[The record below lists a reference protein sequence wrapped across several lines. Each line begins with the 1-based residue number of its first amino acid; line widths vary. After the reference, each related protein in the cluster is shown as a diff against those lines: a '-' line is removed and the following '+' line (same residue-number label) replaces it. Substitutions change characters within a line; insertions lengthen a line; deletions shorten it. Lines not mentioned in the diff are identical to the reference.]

1 MGATAATLPRLLTP
15 EEYLEI
21 EERAEYKSEYWRGYV
36 YAMSGA
42 SFPHVQLSSSVIA
55 ELSGQLRP
63 RNCQALTSD
72 IKIWVPEENAFFYP
86 DASALCGKPRFR
98 GKRNDTI
105 ENPVVIVEILS
116 DSTERYDRGRKF
128 RAYRTIPELRH
139 YVLIAQDEPQV
150 EVYTRQQGEEWVLH
164 AFRGLESVARLPLL
178 DASLPLAALYRDVEF
193 PPAAAQPSSPDPQ
206 PVTE

>member
-1 MGATAATLPRLLTP
+1 MGATAASLPRRLTP

-21 EERAEYKSEYWRGYV
+21 EERAEYKSEYWQGYV

-42 SFPHVQLSSSVIA
+42 SFAHVLISSSLY
-55 ELSGQLRP
+55 ELLGPEAR
-63 RNCQALTSD
+63 RNSCRSLTAD
-72 IKIWVPEENAFFYP
+72 MKIWVEEESAFFYP
-86 DASALCGKPRFR
+86 DASVLCGKPRFR
-98 GKRNDTI
+98 GKRNDVI
-105 ENPVVIVEILS
+105 ENPAVIIEILS

-150 EVYTRQQGEEWVLH
+150 EVYTRNGEEWVLH
-164 AFRGLESVARLPLL
+164 TFRGLPSVARLPLI
-178 DASLPLAALYRDVEF
+178 DASLPLADLYRDVEF
-193 PPAAAQPSSPDPQ
+193 PPPQPSPDPQ